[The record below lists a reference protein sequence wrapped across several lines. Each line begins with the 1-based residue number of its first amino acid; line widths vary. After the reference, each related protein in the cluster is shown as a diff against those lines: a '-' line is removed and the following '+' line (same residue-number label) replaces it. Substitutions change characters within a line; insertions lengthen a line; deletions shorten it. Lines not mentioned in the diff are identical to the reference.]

1 MIGRL
6 KNLSSRI
13 KVRLTL
19 WYIIILALVLI
30 FFSGTLYWS
39 MENYIHDRVR
49 KQLQI
54 QAEKVL
60 REASK
65 EEQNDNEPYLL
76 TLEEELEEIIFK
88 GTISAFYNQSGKLL
102 MGKYVTK
109 VTPKVIKPAESD
121 FLIELEDS
129 GSDEKWVVV
138 TVIAKNKQDAIGYL
152 RLARSL
158 ADEEATLN
166 KLITILILGIPLTLL
181 LASSGGY
188 FLAYKA
194 LKPIDQISK
203 TAQAISHSN
212 LSKRIVAKNS
222 DDETGRLIDTLNDLL
237 NRLEEAFSRE
247 KRFTSDASHELRTP
261 IAIIR
266 VHAEE
271 NLKEKRSTKE
281 YRHALKVI
289 HKQTDY
295 MSHLVGQLLL
305 LARSDMN
312 QQPIEKE
319 DLNFTELI
327 EIVIEEME
335 ELALKK
341 SINIAFKV
349 EQGLS
354 LYGDQSMLTQL
365 LINLLDNSI
374 KYTPPKGSIAVNAK
388 AENNQIKIEIKDS
401 GIGISKED
409 QAYIFDRFYRVDKS
423 RSRASGGSGL
433 GLSICQWIVKI
444 HKGNIE
450 IESEI
455 KQGSTFTICLPQN
468 KDGN

>member
-1 MIGRL
+1 MIDKL
-6 KNLSSRI
+6 KNFFSRI
-13 KVRLTL
+13 KVRLTF
-19 WYIIILALVLI
+19 WYIIILVLVLI
-30 FFSGTLYWS
+30 LFSGALYWS
-39 MENYIHDRVR
+39 MESYIHDRVR

-60 REASK
+60 REVNK
-65 EEQNDNEPYLL
+65 EQKEDGGPYLL
-76 TLEEELEEIIFK
+76 KLEEELEEIVFK
-88 GTISAFYNQSGKLL
+88 GTTSAFYNQSGELL
-102 MGKYVTK
+102 MGKDIDK
-109 VTPKVIKPAESD
+109 VTPKIIKPAESD
-121 FLIELEDS
+121 FLIELESRRKDQ
-129 GSDEKWVVV
+129 KWVVV
-138 TVIAKNKQDAIGYL
+138 TLAAKNKQGFIGYL

-158 ADEEATLN
+158 AGEEATLN
-166 KLITILILGIPLTLL
+166 KLIAILILAIPLTLL

-212 LSKRIVAKNS
+212 LSKRIIANNN

-271 NLKEKRSTKE
+271 NLKEERSAKE

-289 HKQTDY
+289 QKQTDY

-312 QQPIEKE
+312 QHPIEKE
-319 DLNFTELI
+319 SLDFTELI

-341 SINIAFKV
+341 DINIDFEI
-349 EQGLS
+349 EQGLR

-365 LINLLDNSI
+365 LINLLDNAI
-374 KYTPPKGSIAVNAK
+374 KYTPPKGSIDIKVK
-388 AENNQIKIEIKDS
+388 SQSNQIRIEIKDT

-433 GLSICQWIVKI
+433 GLSICQWIVRI

-455 KQGSTFTICLPQN
+455 NQGSIFTIYLPQ
-468 KDGN
+468 K